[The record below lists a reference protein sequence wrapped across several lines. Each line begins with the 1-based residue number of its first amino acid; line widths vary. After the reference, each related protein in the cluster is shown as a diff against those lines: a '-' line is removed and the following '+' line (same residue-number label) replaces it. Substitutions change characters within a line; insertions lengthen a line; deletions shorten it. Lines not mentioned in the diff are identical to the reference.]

1 MSELSAGTPA
11 TSGEMAGVP
20 MSLWGGRFS
29 GGPAE
34 ALAAL
39 SQSTHFDW
47 RLAPYDIAGSTAHAR
62 VLHAAG
68 LLDDAEL
75 AGMLDA
81 LERLRVDVGSGAFL
95 PVLADEDVH
104 TALERGLIDRAGAEL
119 GGKLRAGRSRN
130 DQIATLVR
138 MYLRTEARAIAGL
151 VLDVV
156 DALVD
161 QADAHPG
168 APMPGRT
175 HLQHAQPVLLAHHL
189 LAHAWPLLRDV
200 ERWTDWDRRAARSP
214 YGSGA
219 LAGSSLGLDPAAVAA
234 ELGFDGPVE
243 NSIDGTASRDVVAEF
258 AFVAAMAG
266 VDLSRLAEE
275 VILWAT
281 KEFGFVRLDDAY
293 STGSSIMPQK
303 KNPDIAELARGKS
316 GRMIGDLTG
325 LLTTLKGLPLAY
337 NRDLQEDKE
346 PVFDQVDTLTVL
358 LPAFAGMIATLT
370 FDTERLALLAP
381 QGFSLATDIAEWLV
395 REGVP
400 FRVAHEVS
408 GACVR
413 VCEERGI
420 ELWDLSDADLASVS
434 PHLTPEVRSV
444 LTVTGSMASRS
455 AQGGTAP
462 VRVAEQLLS
471 ARARS
476 AELRS
481 WATV

>member
-1 MSELSAGTPA
+1 VPDELAARAGA
-11 TSGEMAGVP
+11 DVAAGQPV
-20 MSLWGGRFS
+20 SLWGGRFA
-29 GGPAE
+29 GGPSPE
-34 ALAAL
+34 LQAL

-47 RLAPYDIAGSTAHAR
+47 RLAAVDIAGSKAHAR
-62 VLHAAG
+62 VLRTAG
-68 LLDDAEL
+68 LLTDDEL
-75 AGMLDA
+75 TTMLDA
-81 LERLRVDVGSGAFL
+81 LEQLRVDVENGDFL

-104 TALERGLIDRAGAEL
+104 TALERGLIDRAGAEV

-138 MYLRTEARAIAGL
+138 MYLRAQARSLSGL

-156 DALVD
+156 DALVA
-161 QADAHPG
+161 QAEAAGD

-200 ERWTDWDRRAARSP
+200 ERWVDWDARAALSP

-234 ELGFDGPVE
+234 DLGFDGPVE

-258 AFVAAMAG
+258 AFVAAMTS
-266 VDLSRLAEE
+266 VDVSRLAEE

-281 KEFGFVRLDDAY
+281 KEFGFVRLHDSY

-303 KNPDIAELARGKS
+303 KNPDIAELARGKA
-316 GRMIGDLTG
+316 GRLVGDLTG

-346 PVFDQVDTLTVL
+346 PVFDQVDQLTVL
-358 LPAFAGMIATLT
+358 LPAFAGMVATLT
-370 FDTERLALLAP
+370 FDTDRLAALAP
-381 QGFSLATDIAEWLV
+381 QGFSLATDVAEWLV

-400 FRVAHEVS
+400 FRVAHEVA

-413 VCEERGI
+413 ACEQHEPPI
-420 ELWDLSDADLASVS
+420 ELWELTDDELAQISE
-434 PHLTPEVRSV
+434 HLTPDVRSV
-444 LTVTGSMASRS
+444 LTVAGSLASRS
-455 AQGGTAP
+455 AHGGTAP
-462 VRVAEQLLS
+462 ARVAEQLDR
-471 ARARS
+471 ARAR
-476 AELRS
+476 ATELRS
-481 WATV
+481 WAS